1 MQYKKH
7 LKKRRPKIKP
17 LFSCIIEYRFFR
29 LATGENK
36 LYIMYKPPKLR
47 FFNIKPFPAKYVDI
61 QFERDIITLRL
72 ILISGITR
80 LKRELH
86 KQLIQNLS
94 IGGNNTISKNL
105 LNNIIKKKFASYI
118 NKIHLIFLLFGQ
130 MHEEFSIFQGKLQL
144 FFLFQYYLIMNYN
157 LKLLTKRIFRDNKQI
172 FQFYF
177 FLHPYIHFARARRF
191 RLAVPIKAYTYYVR
205 RRLIMGFDLFATLR
219 PVLQHINYLHKK
231 YKLLGFRVE
240 LKGRFARSRRKGRR
254 LYKKGR
260 VPHNFYA
267 ATMDYTECVC
277 ITKFGVLC

>member
-1 MQYKKH
+1 
-7 LKKRRPKIKP
+7 
-17 LFSCIIEYRFFR
+17 

-47 FFNIKPFPAKYVDI
+47 FINRTIGDVNRHIDI
-61 QFERDIITLRL
+61 GFELDIIILRL
-72 ILISGITR
+72 ILVNAFQK
-80 LKRELH
+80 LKIQVF
-86 KQLIQNLS
+86 KQLKQNL
-94 IGGNNTISKNL
+94 TINES
-105 LNNIIKKKFASYI
+105 KKFSKDLF
-118 NKIHLIFLLFGQ
+118 NKIINANFSKYIKNFYLIFSLFIQ
-130 MHEEFSIFQGKLQL
+130 IHEELVFFQGKLKQ

-157 LKLLTKRIFRDNKQI
+157 LKLLTKKIFRDNKQI

-277 ITKFGVLC
+277 ITKFGVRC